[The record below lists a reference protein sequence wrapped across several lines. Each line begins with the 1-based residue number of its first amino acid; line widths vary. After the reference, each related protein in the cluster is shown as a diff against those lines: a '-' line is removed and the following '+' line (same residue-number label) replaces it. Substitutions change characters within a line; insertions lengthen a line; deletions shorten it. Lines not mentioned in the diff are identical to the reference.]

1 MDSTKDFTRTKIPF
15 GTRVPISKK
24 SRQLLVDNFGYV
36 RAVLDGGVVKVQVK
50 KLKGGERELVRI
62 DTRVSPPT
70 IEFILEENEP

>member
-1 MDSTKDFTRTKIPF
+1 
-15 GTRVPISKK
+15 
-24 SRQLLVDNFGYV
+24 LVDNFGYI

-70 IEFILEENEP
+70 IEFTLEENES